1 MDSILEQKNSR
12 KQGDVG
18 LGYAMAYF
26 TKIGATVCLPLTDNQ
41 KYDLVFEEND
51 ELKKVSIKTTK
62 QLNKNKTKS
71 VVSLRTCGGNRSR
84 QKIDMFDNKS
94 VDYLFILTSKNQK
107 YLIPSKEIDC
117 KNSIVL
123 GEEYDKYLVEL

>member
-1 MDSILEQKNSR
+1 MYNILDQKNSR

-18 LGYAMAYF
+18 LGYAIAYF

-41 KYDLVFEEND
+41 KYDLVFEEDN

-62 QLNKNKTKS
+62 QLNKTKKKN

-84 QKIDMFDNKS
+84 QNIDMFDNTS
-94 VDYLFILTSKNQK
+94 VDYLL
-107 YLIPSKEIDC
+107 Y
-117 KNSIVL
+117 
-123 GEEYDKYLVEL
+123 